1 MNILLSIMLSGI
13 LALANVGTVASN
25 EKQSMNYT
33 SEPYVATAAEYT
45 YTPFP
50 YQGIEPIYR
59 YEPNDIWD
67 SATNLCPPEY
77 YELNSYHTN
86 LKAALDTAAQI
97 QDRDFYYFTLLT
109 DCNVTVRATTDNP
122 NYSFNFHLT
131 QLTYTPASGDKVS
144 KRMKY
149 LYEEETTQKT
159 KYFNSTLKA
168 GTYYIYF
175 MCQQPFNSN
184 ITVEY
189 DLDLYVSKAPA
200 GKDADIRDLR
210 VNKELSGAVWLSDYL
225 PLGIENVFD
234 PTLDVTYQAN
244 KTGLSEPDYALDD
257 LMELSG
263 GNKIHVATLYI
274 WSPELRYCINQALS
288 EVSEI
293 LINEFLE
300 EDEIRVELEAKHNK
314 IENTITITGAIIKV
328 GGLTTPFSKI
338 ITGATLIIQTIA
350 ESTLNLYF
358 DAITPKISVDKAFY
372 LAYIQ
377 RLKGTVDILYDFIED
392 SDGNIMYKKFRN
404 NNEVIAIPY
413 YYNLSKTSNAVT
425 KLETHNIS
433 FKPSINEILLSETLL
448 YNENIIPVV
457 QNDVYCCRGKI
468 FGFEGTEFKDLKQV
482 DEYDDIEPI
491 LTEIEVNGALS
502 ADYNKG
508 EYQWYQFTAPTYR
521 TYYFYALGIDTPK
534 VTIDVFRSV
543 VKGYSDS
550 GIVARYTEEFVAKVS
565 GHKGCGF
572 SRYMPSGE
580 TLYFRV
586 SGENY
591 EALNSSVAFQVKTE
605 PYEMQEHE
613 HENVYQWLDGKT
625 HKYICKTCYEVSFT
639 QNHTVKRGTDKCSV
653 CGGTVSFDH
662 EHTYVYEW
670 ANGTHHNYACSQCG
684 FIKSTEAHT
693 VKNGSNKCFRC
704 GGIVDKG
711 IIEFSAMCSTYED
724 VCILPNKEFDG

>member
-1 MNILLSIMLSGI
+1 
-13 LALANVGTVASN
+13 
-25 EKQSMNYT
+25 
-33 SEPYVATAAEYT
+33 
-45 YTPFP
+45 
-50 YQGIEPIYR
+50 
-59 YEPNDIWD
+59 
-67 SATNLCPPEY
+67 
-77 YELNSYHTN
+77 
-86 LKAALDTAAQI
+86 
-97 QDRDFYYFTLLT
+97 
-109 DCNVTVRATTDNP
+109 
-122 NYSFNFHLT
+122 
-131 QLTYTPASGDKVS
+131 
-144 KRMKY
+144 
-149 LYEEETTQKT
+149 
-159 KYFNSTLKA
+159 
-168 GTYYIYF
+168 
-175 MCQQPFNSN
+175 
-184 ITVEY
+184 
-189 DLDLYVSKAPA
+189 
-200 GKDADIRDLR
+200 
-210 VNKELSGAVWLSDYL
+210 
-225 PLGIENVFD
+225 
-234 PTLDVTYQAN
+234 
-244 KTGLSEPDYALDD
+244 
-257 LMELSG
+257 
-263 GNKIHVATLYI
+263 
-274 WSPELRYCINQALS
+274 
-288 EVSEI
+288 
-293 LINEFLE
+293 
-300 EDEIRVELEAKHNK
+300 
-314 IENTITITGAIIKV
+314 
-328 GGLTTPFSKI
+328 
-338 ITGATLIIQTIA
+338 
-350 ESTLNLYF
+350 
-358 DAITPKISVDKAFY
+358 
-372 LAYIQ
+372 
-377 RLKGTVDILYDFIED
+377 
-392 SDGNIMYKKFRN
+392 MYKKFRN

-711 IIEFSAMCSTYED
+711 NIEFSAMCSTYED